1 MNGRVHGHLGFE
13 YIDELFDSF
22 YASRE
27 HQRDLGYMQEL
38 SAWAKA
44 HGKVMGYQ
52 ANSGCLRQCPF
63 QTFHDNLHGHNR
75 LRQSGVGE
83 KFVFS
88 VFRCRTNYARGNYE
102 DFLRATWIRPEDL
115 PRYESLAEIVKI
127 ATRRHPDPEAVLRA
141 YATYSYDGDLAAITD
156 PCFTFPHR
164 VDNVALGASP
174 LWSEVRDCKIAND
187 CTHCGKCAALAK
199 AVFRSR
205 ESSSDLVADFK
216 GFFKG

>member
-1 MNGRVHGHLGFE
+1 
-13 YIDELFDSF
+13 
-22 YASRE
+22 
-27 HQRDLGYMQEL
+27 MQEL

-44 HGKVMGYQ
+44 HGKVMGFQ

-141 YATYSYDGDLAAITD
+141 
-156 PCFTFPHR
+156 
-164 VDNVALGASP
+164 
-174 LWSEVRDCKIAND
+174 
-187 CTHCGKCAALAK
+187 
-199 AVFRSR
+199 
-205 ESSSDLVADFK
+205 
-216 GFFKG
+216 